1 MEYLTTCYR
10 RQGEGGCSLL
20 LLQYICRGTPVCFAC
35 LCTGGDSLACRGVT
49 EALLGWSRS
58 VPWHR
63 AAVRSAPWT
72 ERLGRELAALP
83 ELKEP
88 GAEPGLRL
96 TVLLCIGEEL
106 LALGGGQSLLLL
118 STSFGRGRTLGLP
131 GQFRGS
137 LEPGAGLLLATEGFM
152 KNAGD
157 RSLEGALRIREL
169 KSPDQAGRRLK
180 ELGTPRRQ
188 SALQGQSGALQDAAG
203 GGPAAAILLV
213 GR

>member
-35 LCTGGDSLACRGVT
+35 LCTGGDSRTCRVVT
-49 EALLGWSRS
+49 EALFSWSRS

-63 AAVRSAPWT
+63 AAVRSALWM
-72 ERLGRELAALP
+72 ERLEGELAALP
-83 ELKEP
+83 
-88 GAEPGLRL
+88 ALRESGVE
-96 TVLLCIGEEL
+96 TGIRPAVLLCIGEEV
-106 LALGGGQSLLLL
+106 LALGGGHNLLLL
-118 STSFGRGRTLGLP
+118 STSFGRGRTLRLP
-131 GQFRGS
+131 EQFRGS

-157 RSLEGALRIREL
+157 RSLEEVLRIREL
-169 KSPDQAGRRLK
+169 KSAEQAGRRLK
-180 ELGTPRRQ
+180 ELGTPRG
-188 SALQGQSGALQDAAG
+188 QGSSGAHKSAPG
-203 GGPAAAILLV
+203 GGPTAAILLV